1 VHSSL
6 PGFIIGGPMDAMG
19 IVRYVILA
27 LSAAAAVCGVLIM
40 AGLLVPVQ
48 ASLPEQFRIAI
59 GAVVSLYG
67 IYRFVVA
74 YFKPTRP

>member
-1 VHSSL
+1 MSR
-6 PGFIIGGPMDAMG
+6 PKDAMG
-19 IVRYVILA
+19 VVRYVILA

-48 ASLPEQFRIAI
+48 ESIPDQYRIII
-59 GAVVSLYG
+59 GAVVTLYG

-74 YFKPTRP
+74 YIKPTRP